1 MPQNRSSSHSVALV
15 GLGLIGGSIAR
26 DLAARKIPVL
36 AYDTNGDALREAK
49 RAGVIQGL
57 VGPRFRELMD
67 AQTVIFAAPVDR
79 CVELLERA
87 APFLERTALI
97 TDVGSTKRA
106 IVDAAQRLGLGPHFV
121 GSHPIAGDHRKGFGI
136 SRAGLFAG
144 ARVILTPTRSTRPAT
159 LTKARAL
166 WKSMGACTEEM
177 AAAPHDAEMAVT
189 SHLHHLVSA
198 ALAMTMQRLGT
209 PRSKL
214 GPGGRDVTRLA
225 GSSGAM
231 WGAVVAQN
239 AERIAPSL
247 KTFAREI
254 ARLEKAVAAGDQR
267 AIEQLFDR
275 TNIWAYADD

>member
-1 MPQNRSSSHSVALV
+1 MRRTSSHPVALV

-26 DLAARKIPVL
+26 DLAARRIPVL
-36 AYDTNGDALREAK
+36 AYDTDTASLREAK
-49 RAGVIQGL
+49 RTGVIGGL
-57 VGPRFRELMD
+57 VGPRLRELVD
-67 AQTVIFAAPVDR
+67 AETVIFAAPVDR
-79 CVELLERA
+79 CVDLLERA

-106 IVDAAQRLGLGPHFV
+106 IVDAAQRLGLGAHFV
-121 GSHPIAGDHRKGFGI
+121 GSHPIAGDHRKGFAV
-136 SRAGLFAG
+136 SRRGLFTD

-159 LTKARAL
+159 LARARAL
-166 WKSMGACTEEM
+166 WKRLGATTDEMGAG
-177 AAAPHDAEMAVT
+177 PHDAEMAVT

-239 AERIAPSL
+239 AARIAPSL

-254 ARLEKAVAAGDQR
+254 ARLEKAVAAGDHR